1 MFSGM
6 EGEQRFKE
14 TSTAAPNLV
23 WGKRDELQLQGITLG
38 LSPSTTSCEH
48 QQDLAEGSLLEE
60 DDPIL

>member
-1 MFSGM
+1 M
-6 EGEQRFKE
+6 E

-38 LSPSTTSCEH
+38 LNPSTTSCEH